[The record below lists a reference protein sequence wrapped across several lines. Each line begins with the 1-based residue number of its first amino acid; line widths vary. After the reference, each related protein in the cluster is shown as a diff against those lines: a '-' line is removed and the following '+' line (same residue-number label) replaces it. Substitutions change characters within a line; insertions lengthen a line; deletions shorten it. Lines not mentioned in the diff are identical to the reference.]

1 VDPEMLA
8 GLRSLVDLGR
18 IQVLAA
24 VARRPRTV
32 AEIAEVVGMPAPAV
46 GRQLDSLVQSGL
58 VEVRAGTARAEG
70 AEGAGRRAD
79 DARYFA
85 RADRVGTLARHLAEL
100 ERAAGARAPNPWSAA
115 ATVGE
120 DGEDGE
126 PPAERSVE
134 AAAARIA
141 ATSPEEAK
149 VLRSFIREG
158 RLVGIPAQP
167 KKRLVIL
174 RYLRELV
181 FTEDREYPEKE
192 VNQRLGLLH
201 PDVASLRRYLVDE
214 GLVTRAAGLYRR
226 VP

>member
-1 VDPEMLA
+1 
-8 GLRSLVDLGR
+8 
-18 IQVLAA
+18 
-24 VARRPRTV
+24 V

-46 GRQLDSLVQSGL
+46 ARQLDPLVQSGL
-58 VEVRAGTARAEG
+58 VEVRAGTGRVEG
-70 AEGAGRRAD
+70 ANGAGGTGRRAD

-85 RADRVGTLARHLAEL
+85 RADRLGTLARHLAEL
-100 ERAAGARAPNPWSAA
+100 ERAAGARAPDPWSVA
-115 ATVGE
+115 AT
-120 DGEDGE
+120 DGEDGD
-126 PPAERSVE
+126 AAGERSVE
-134 AAAARIA
+134 AAAAEIA

-158 RLVGIPAQP
+158 RLVAIPAQP

-201 PDVASLRRYLVDE
+201 PDVAALRRYLVDE

-226 VP
+226 MP